1 MNNYDKNI
9 GLLRGVIFIQPLNFL
24 CNFFSVNLWKVNF
37 EFFYF
42 SYIAMMLRWF
52 LYFRTALKTW
62 SLLLSKLGL
71 RFSYFGIF
79 KIFTIFEKNSFSSS
93 AVLDSLLINSP
104 FSWRWI
110 VTIYWIIRWKRVN
123 NFPKFFLICY
133 VLLIEISIVIYF
145 SFSQKRSTFISLLS
159 ISEKICFRFIL
170 QIFIF

>member
-1 MNNYDKNI
+1 M
-9 GLLRGVIFIQPLNFL
+9 QPLNFL
-24 CNFFSVNLWKVNF
+24 YNFFSVNLWKVNF

-93 AVLDSLLINSP
+93 AVLDSLLASVL
-104 FSWRWI
+104 S
-110 VTIYWIIRWKRVN
+110 YKYL
-123 NFPKFFLICY
+123 FFNLDFGI
-133 VLLIEISIVIYF
+133 
-145 SFSQKRSTFISLLS
+145 ISLGRYLVTKNIWLS
-159 ISEKICFRFIL
+159 RSYFFFIEGNKFKASMAVLRTFSNSSSLLGKTSLYNLFIIGTQIYHCFIRKIIVRPIN
-170 QIFIF
+170 